1 MSAGRLTSARYQS
14 DRVDVRQSLVLIGFT
29 AVIAQ
34 IVLMRELIVVSSG
47 NEISLGLMLA
57 AWLFWTAAG
66 SALTPRKTDARQQM
80 AVLQVLIAGA
90 LPLSIASVRSSRIAF
105 HAFPGE
111 ILGPGAVLLTAVF
124 TLSVICLLCG
134 ALFSSGVRLYAS
146 ATAKKTTQAAGSVYL
161 LETLGAGLGGITAT
175 LIFLGPATS
184 MQVAF
189 VAAWLNL
196 IVAGL
201 LLRPGWFRRPAVAAG
216 LMLLP
221 LAAYPAFSLLE
232 TKSLERLWQGF
243 EVVTARNSR
252 YGNLVVVKTEET
264 QTLYENGLPDF
275 NVPDAAAA
283 EEAVHYALLEHAAP
297 RSLLLIGG
305 GINGSLMQAF
315 QHPTLERA
323 DYVELDPA
331 ILEIAREHFSEPWRA
346 IAGDAR
352 IRIHPMDGRLFLK
365 SSGQTYDVIIVNLAD
380 PQTAQLNRF
389 YTEEFFREA
398 ASRLNPGGVL
408 SFQLTAAEDYIS
420 PELAA
425 FLRCIRSTLA
435 EVFPAVVAMPGPS
448 VHFFATET
456 PGALTVDPQAL
467 IARLKARHLQTKYVR
482 EYFLPFRLSADRRAD
497 LESQL
502 RARPGTPINHD
513 FAPIAY
519 FFDVALWGS
528 RFHSVYLRLFQAAA
542 GASFRWLVGITLLAA
557 AGLAGAGYRRR
568 ATAGACVASMGFTM
582 IGLEILL
589 LLGFQAVYG
598 TVYQQLALVTA
609 SFMAGMATGSWLA
622 LRLRRGPGLVTL
634 QCMAATAPALICV
647 AMPHTPPLF
656 FTLLALLC
664 GALGG
669 YQFPVASRVSS
680 ARAPGTLYA
689 LDLAG
694 GCIGA
699 IAFSA
704 WLIPVFG
711 FLRTSLLIA
720 VVDLPPAIAAW
731 RDRRRPAP

>member
-1 MSAGRLTSARYQS
+1 
-14 DRVDVRQSLVLIGFT
+14 VRQSLVLIGFT

-66 SALTPRKTDARQQM
+66 SALAPRKTDAAKQM

-90 LPLSIASVRSSRIAF
+90 LPLSIACVRVSRIVF
-105 HAFPGE
+105 HASPGE
-111 ILGPGAVLLTAVF
+111 ILGPGAVLLTALF

-146 ATAKKTTQAAGSVYL
+146 ATAGETAHAAGSVYL

-175 LIFLGPATS
+175 LIFLGPASS

-189 VAAWLNL
+189 LVAWLNL
-196 IVAGL
+196 IAAGM

-221 LAAYPAFSLLE
+221 LAAYPLFSVLE
-232 TKSLERLWQGF
+232 TRSLERLWQGF
-243 EVVTARNSR
+243 QVVAVRNSR

-264 QTLYENGLPDF
+264 QTLYENGLPSF

-283 EEAVHYALLEHAAP
+283 EEAVHYALLEHASP

-305 GINGSLMQAF
+305 GINGSLTQAF

-331 ILEIAREHFSEPWRA
+331 ILELAREHFPKEWQA
-346 IAGDAR
+346 IASDAR
-352 IRIHPMDGRLFLK
+352 IRIHPTDGRLFLR
-365 SSGQTYDVIIVNLAD
+365 SSGLTYDVIIVNLAD
-380 PQTAQLNRF
+380 PQSAQLNRF

-425 FLRCIRSTLA
+425 FLRCIKATLGK
-435 EVFPAVVAMPGPS
+435 VFPDVVAMPGPS
-448 VHFFATET
+448 VHFFATRT
-456 PGALTVDPQAL
+456 PGAFTVDPQAL
-467 IARLKARHLQTKYVR
+467 IARLTARHLRTKYVR
-482 EYFLPFRLSADRRAD
+482 EYFLPFQLSADRRAD
-497 LESQL
+497 LATQL

-519 FFDVALWGS
+519 FFNVALWGS
-528 RFHSVYLRLFQAAA
+528 RFHSVYLRLFEAAA
-542 GASFRWLVGITLLAA
+542 ATSFWLLASITLLVA
-557 AGLAGAGYRRR
+557 AGLSAGGYHRR
-568 ATAGACVASMGFTM
+568 ATAGTCVASMGFTM

-598 TVYQQLALVTA
+598 YVYQQLALVTA
-609 SFMAGMATGSWLA
+609 SFMAGMAMGSWLA
-622 LRLRRGPGLVTL
+622 LRQRRGPGLATL
-634 QCMAATAPALICV
+634 QCLAAALPTLICL
-647 AMPHTPPLF
+647 AMPHTPPLL
-656 FTLLALLC
+656 FTLLSLLS

-669 YQFPVASRVSS
+669 YQFPVASRVSKV
-680 ARAPGTLYA
+680 RAPGTLYA

-694 GCIGA
+694 GCAGA
-699 IAFSA
+699 ILFSA

-711 FLRTSLLIA
+711 FFRTSLLIA